1 MSQNR
6 HSKIVHAHGELCEQL
21 ILHCDY
27 ENKPIVAGLLMVADA
42 IQKLNATLTKLP
54 ERARPN
60 GQPEEAS

>member
-6 HSKIVHAHGELCEQL
+6 HSKIIDVHSEICGQL

-54 ERARPN
+54 ERARLK